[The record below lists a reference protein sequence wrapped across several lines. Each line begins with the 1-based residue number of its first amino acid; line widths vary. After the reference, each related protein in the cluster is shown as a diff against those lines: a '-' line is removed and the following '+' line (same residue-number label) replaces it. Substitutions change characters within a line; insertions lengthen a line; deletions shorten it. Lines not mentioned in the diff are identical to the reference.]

1 MSLLLTT
8 SRLRATIISAEPRMA
23 SFARARFLVT
33 LQSSRPPSIE
43 HSLLQ
48 SPGPGADHSAVDV
61 PTAESWASVFSAAEA
76 AFPLGLD
83 ASTLSVIAD
92 STPILGS
99 ASAIF
104 GISWAGIFWMAHT
117 TITLQAVKQSTTDLQ
132 AALALQAT
140 TQTARHQELKDQLR
154 KMKDQLH
161 AREMRM
167 TSTLHASEM
176 RMRSTLHTSLVSL
189 HCTVSETKGEVS
201 QLGKNQ
207 ESCSKKVVSTTPPP
221 YPPTTP
227 RHSSPPSPPP
237 YPPTTPRH
245 SGEADGGDPP
255 DE

>member
-117 TITLQAVKQSTTDLQ
+117 TITLQAVKQSTTDTLQAVKQSTTDLQ

-221 YPPTTP
+221 YPPTTD
-227 RHSSPPSPPP
+227 R
-237 YPPTTPRH
+237 
-245 SGEADGGDPP
+245 
-255 DE
+255 

>member
-92 STPILGS
+92 STPLLGS
-99 ASAIF
+99 ASAIL
-104 GISWAGIFWMAHT
+104 GISWAGIFWMVHT

-167 TSTLHASEM
+167 
-176 RMRSTLHTSLVSL
+176 RSTLHTSLVNL
-189 HCTVSETKGEVS
+189 HCTVSETKGELG
-201 QLGKNQ
+201 QLAKNQ
-207 ESCSKKVVSTTPPP
+207 ESCSNKVVSTTPPP

-245 SGEADGGDPP
+245 SGEPGGGDLA
-255 DE
+255 DQ

>member
-99 ASAIF
+99 ASAIL
-104 GISWAGIFWMAHT
+104 GISWAGIFWMVHT

-207 ESCSKKVVSTTPPP
+207 ESCFNKVVSTTPPP

-227 RHSSPPSPPP
+227 RHSLVPGQES
-237 YPPTTPRH
+237 
-245 SGEADGGDPP
+245 
-255 DE
+255 